1 MKMEEAVQD
10 FLAQQRIAVAGV
22 SRSGS
27 QPANAIFNRLRD
39 TGHDVFPTNP
49 KVDEVEG
56 VPCYPNLKAIP
67 GGVDAVMIATPPAA
81 ADEIVHEC
89 AELGIRQ
96 VWMHKSIDG
105 GSYSASAEA
114 FCHENGIQVIPAGC
128 PMMYCGSVDFAHKCM
143 RWFYNLTGK
152 LPKTVE

>member
-1 MKMEEAVQD
+1 MKMQEAVED

-49 KVDEVEG
+49 STDEVEG
-56 VPCYPNLKAIP
+56 VPCYPNLSAIP
-67 GGVDAVMIATPPAA
+67 GGVDAVMIAAPPEAV
-81 ADEIVHEC
+81 DEIVREC
-89 AELGIRQ
+89 AQLGIKR
-96 VWMHKSIDG
+96 VWMHRSIDG

-114 FCHENGIQVIPAGC
+114 FCHENGIRVIPAGC
-128 PMMYCGSVDFAHKCM
+128 PMMFDGKVDFGHKCIRFFM
-143 RWFYNLTGK
+143 NLTGG
-152 LPKTVE
+152 LPKTVA